1 MKRNCGACNG
11 TRYIEGNQCRI
22 CSGTGLEEAT
32 REHVYFTLYDLPAMR
47 SKTFVEAQAR
57 CLDHVGHKYIRLEIV
72 DEGNGLEIKEAKFID
87 EAELQRER
95 ESSQAL
101 LETMKD
107 DLNGEIEG

>member
-11 TRYIEGNQCRI
+11 TRYVEGNQCRV

-47 SKTFVEAQAR
+47 SKTFIEAQAR

-72 DEGNGLEIKEAKFID
+72 DEGDGLEIKDARFITPD
-87 EAELQRER
+87 DLER
-95 ESSQAL
+95 EAANSRAL

-107 DLNGEIEG
+107 DMNGEIEG